1 MTDIKDIKDIKGIDL
16 WGKKEDHSYWD
27 EIFKGINF
35 QEILDSTETLT
46 WLQLQY
52 LGGFDLPEFLNYT
65 LINAD
70 SIFKRLYYFLNFNR
84 KNKKHNNIIALCE
97 LKKNPEIIDEQIKKQ
112 LQKYNVTKDEQVKEG
127 IIKEIKRIELDNDKS
142 VRSLFTSLSYKLQG
156 EIPKIYGCNSD
167 TGFITSLENSTKA
180 DFFADNDLF
189 SFKDLKILSI
199 HFDSSGPNG
208 PHQLEYGKDYYTLL
222 ISTDPTKKISLSIRQ
237 FIEYQFSLKN
247 KIKDDTDKKLV
258 NVICGDSNITVAKSK
273 VFDPTITRDMLGRE
287 IAIGLNNFFI
297 TPKQEW
303 LVLMSSNPIIK
314 NRRGFVLKN
323 QQLGKSLPDTRIEE
337 IGEADGTILAIKIF
351 TDKKKEIIDYWKRY
365 FLNDNRKDSS
375 KEFVIYCQENSYPVD
390 DKTNTYFLKLPKEI
404 FNKLDEKEKEEHFKK
419 HHAFNFKVSSTQA
432 MTTKNR
438 PREQIFLDHSVL
450 YTELDILNI
459 FIKGNI
465 CFTYAEYFEKKQIPI
480 NTIGPQLIVL
490 NLNSMINTKQSWNL
504 NVRNHLSD
512 INKLDEALFN
522 IMKSKILKKNNGTF
536 TPIDSNLPYK
546 MFDGED
552 KSLYFNVKPDD
563 FNELNIKVKEAFTI
577 IKKEIEANKAI
588 IEESVRKENE
598 RIEKEQLLI
607 EEEDKVQ
614 QLQDLN
620 LKKEE
625 LLIENEAQLQDLIKE
640 LQDEEAISAT
650 KYLKKGYYEK
660 YIKYK
665 TKYMNLKNT
674 IK

>member
-1 MTDIKDIKDIKGIDL
+1 M
-16 WGKKEDHSYWD
+16 GKKEGHSYW
-27 EIFKGINF
+27 ETIFKDIHF
-35 QEILDSTETLT
+35 KDILGSNDTLS

-97 LKKNPEIIDEQIKKQ
+97 LKKNPKIIDDQIKAK
-112 LQKYNVTKDEQVKEG
+112 LQIYNETKDEQVKED
-127 IIKEIKRIELDNDKS
+127 IIKEITSIELTNNKS
-142 VRSLFTSLSYKLQG
+142 VRSLFTSLSGELQG
-156 EIPKIYGCNSD
+156 DMPKIYGCNID

-180 DFFADNDLF
+180 EIFDDNDLF

-208 PHQLEYGKDYYTLL
+208 PHLLKYDEDHYTLV
-222 ISTDPTKKISLSIRQ
+222 IPEGPTKKMPLSIVE
-237 FIEYQFSLKN
+237 FIEYQFRIKN
-247 KIKDDTDKKLV
+247 KIKETDKKLV
-258 NVICGDSNITVAKSK
+258 NVICGDTNITVAKSK
-273 VFDPTITRDMLGRE
+273 TIEPTITRDTLGQQ
-287 IAIGLNNFFI
+287 IAIGLNNFFY
-297 TPKQEW
+297 TYKQEW

-323 QQLGKSLPDTRIEE
+323 QQLGKSLPETKIEK

-351 TDKKKEIIDYWKRY
+351 TDKKEEIINYWKTY
-365 FLNDNRKDSS
+365 FLNDNRETSS
-375 KEFVIYCQENSYPVD
+375 KEFVIYCHKNSYPVD
-390 DKTNTYFLKLPKEI
+390 NNTNTHFLNLSKEV
-404 FNKLDEKEKEEHFKK
+404 FNRLDEKEKEEHFKR
-419 HHAFNFKVSSTQA
+419 HHAFNFKVSSTLA
-432 MTTKNR
+432 MTAKNR
-438 PREQIFLDHSVL
+438 PREKIFLDHSVL

-490 NLNSMINTKQSWNL
+490 NLNSMINTQQSWNL
-504 NVRNHLSD
+504 NVRNHLSE

-522 IMKSKILKKNNGTF
+522 IMKSKILKNNSNGTF
-536 TPIDSNLPYK
+536 TQFNSDLSYN

-552 KSLYFNVKPDD
+552 TSLYFDVEPAD
-563 FNELNIKVKEAFTI
+563 FDELNKQVKEAFNTI
-577 IKKEIEANKAI
+577 KAEIKANKDI
-588 IEESVRKENE
+588 IENGVSKEKE
-598 RIEKEQLLI
+598 RIEKQQQII
-607 EEEDKVQ
+607 ENEEKEQ
-614 QLQDLN
+614 QLQDLK

-625 LLIENEAQLQDLIKE
+625 LLKE
-640 LQDEEAISAT
+640 YKLEEELYSAT

-665 TKYMNLKNT
+665 TKYQNLKNT